1 MKQLKQK
8 QIAVLVLA
16 VLAGVDVTSAQAS
29 SWLGGSGSW
38 DDPTKWDGG
47 SQPQAGA
54 IVGVSTYNGGFTID
68 YANSLYPDAKL
79 ERLDLGFDNSYGYGY
94 GVGTL
99 NFNVSKDRIAVGVMY
114 LHNNINLLQTG
125 GTIEGNVLVGA
136 VNQYTTNSSFN
147 LQSGTF
153 VGSVSVGAG
162 STFTY
167 SGGNATFQ
175 NLTVSGGQVWDVTST
190 FPTNRNGMVTV
201 IDGTETASFSA
212 SANTPDGKAIVNGRI
227 VVNSSAAIWGNNYG
241 YAQLNQGLL
250 SRGASTVSG
259 VETHGAL
266 TNEGLMT
273 LAGELIGTGG
283 LQNFGS
289 VTQAGTI
296 TLSTTG
302 VNANFGNFD
311 LASGGRLHLNG
322 ASFSNAGAF
331 NLNGGLLTGTGTFDN
346 TFGGLVY
353 GRGTI
358 SAPFS
363 NSGGTVALTTGS
375 TAILNAFSNAGSI
388 QLGGVAASL
397 TGGTISNT
405 GTIEGIGSVAN
416 AITNQGSIE
425 GRNGTLTLSG
435 TLTNTVDG
443 TLAATNGGK
452 LLVLGTFGNNQG
464 IINLSGGTFDTNNK
478 TLVNN
483 GQISGYGT
491 FRTGGLT
498 NNSKMVLAGGTA
510 TVNGAFTNNSVLEV
524 SHAPAVFTGA
534 VVNNGVFKTTGATVT
549 FVGSYTENGLYFSDP
564 STNIFTDL
572 VVGTNGYLVGGVG
585 DQFFVSNDFI
595 NGSTRN
601 TDWDTDLALLR
612 FIAGG
617 DSVHTFKLAGADL
630 GALDSG
636 FNDNY
641 AWSSLELALN
651 QQLYLQDGNAV
662 SGGALY
668 VGALTGAVLNAG
680 TISNIH
686 GNGFNIYYDPD
697 NAANA
702 YLGGHSFALADGGVL
717 AAAAPIPEPE
727 TYALMLAGLG
737 LVSFMAQRRKQV
749 EA

>member
-29 SWLGGSGSW
+29 TWIGGSGSW

-54 IVGVSTYNGGFTID
+54 NVVVPTFNSDITID

-79 ERLDLGFDNSYGYGY
+79 ERLDLGFDNGYSG
-94 GVGTL
+94 GLGAVNL
-99 NFNVSKDRIAVGVMY
+99 NVSKDKIAFSSSMFLY
-114 LHNNINLLQTG
+114 SNTNLLQTG
-125 GTIEGNVLVGA
+125 GTIEGYVSVGA
-136 VNQYTTNSSFN
+136 INQHTTNSSFN

-153 VGSVSVGAG
+153 VGSVAVGAG

-167 SGGNATFQ
+167 SGGNATFAG
-175 NLTVSGGQVWDVTST
+175 LTVNGGEVWDYTYTSR
-190 FPTNRNGMVTV
+190 TNRNGMVTV
-201 IDGTETASFSA
+201 IDGTEFDYFGAQGGNA
-212 SANTPDGKAIVNGRI
+212 DGKAIVNGRI
-227 VVNSSAAIWGNNYG
+227 VVNTNAVI
-241 YAQLNQGLL
+241 YANTQLNQGLL
-250 SRGASTVSG
+250 SRGTSTVSG
-259 VETHGAL
+259 GETHGAL

-273 LAGELIGTGG
+273 LQSLTLTGTGG

-289 VTQAGTI
+289 VTQAGTT

-322 ASFSNAGAF
+322 ATFSNAGAF

-534 VVNNGVFKTTGATVT
+534 VVNNGVFKTTGTTVT

-601 TDWDTDLALLR
+601 TDWGTDLALLR
-612 FIAGG
+612 FIAGA

-717 AAAAPIPEPE
+717 AAAAPVPEPE